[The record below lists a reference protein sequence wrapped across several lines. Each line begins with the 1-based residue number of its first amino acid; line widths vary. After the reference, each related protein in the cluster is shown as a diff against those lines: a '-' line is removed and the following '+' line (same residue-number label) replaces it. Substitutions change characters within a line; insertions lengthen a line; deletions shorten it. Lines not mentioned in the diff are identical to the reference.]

1 MVLRY
6 VLQKIE
12 MHLQKNSTPAVP
24 VQPQSHDCS
33 DVETDLLVQM
43 EELKCRTQIHGCML
57 TLEEMLN
64 PVEERRESKF
74 HFAEDVVKGIAEKV
88 QHEERVK
95 RGDMVVVVVDEEE
108 EEEEAPALQTSL
120 KDLVETLKML
130 ELQCQTDHIDNPDLA
145 DEAMALKGQL
155 LKFWAGVQCMTNGAK

>member
-24 VQPQSHDCS
+24 VQPQSQDCS
-33 DVETDLLVQM
+33 DVETDLLAQM
-43 EELKCRTQIHGCML
+43 EELKRRNQIHGRML

-64 PVEERRESKF
+64 PVEERRESEF
-74 HFAEDVVKGIAEKV
+74 HFAEDGVKGIAEKV

-95 RGDMVVVVVDEEE
+95 RGDVVVDEKE

-145 DEAMALKGQL
+145 DEVMALKGQL
-155 LKFWAGVQCMTNGAK
+155 LKFRAGVQRLRNAKA